1 MPIKFKSYQ
10 EDVVLE
16 KWAAVGKHL
25 WEEESGP
32 SLDHG
37 VTQGLW
43 SVLKG
48 QYSSSKY
55 LPAQMSEKLVQ
66 RQFCVELNFCQCQP
80 QTSNILA
87 SPRLLCICI
96 TYLFILLHTLHT
108 FWLISVVLWIYLSY
122 TITLSSSLP
131 TRCSVQAVPLS
142 CLLSICSVI
151 SSWTKEPRQV
161 ELARPADSRQTVSTP
176 LNLSHSY
183 IAACS
188 SVNHL
193 NSALWTSQASN
204 AKSHSVHQQQDV
216 C

>member
-16 KWAAVGKHL
+16 KWAAVGKHW

-43 SVLKG
+43 SVLKE

-66 RQFCVELNFCQCQP
+66 RQFCVELNFWQCQP

-108 FWLISVVLWIYLSY
+108 FWLISVVLWIYQSY

-151 SSWTKEPRQV
+151 SSWTKEPRGWPHKTCR
-161 ELARPADSRQTVSTP
+161 LPSDRLNTFKSVSQ
-176 LNLSHSY
+176 LYFSMFLSESPEF
-183 IAACS
+183 S
-188 SVNHL
+188 SANISSGL
-193 NSALWTSQASN
+193 
-204 AKSHSVHQQQDV
+204 K